1 MSLLGDAIS
10 SECSPNKILR
20 LNLILVSP
28 MIVCT
33 ILLGKDI
40 MRRNEASHKLL
51 GWSQLYHSTQY
62 NSRIL
67 AWRRLFILYLR
78 YVIRDRS
85 HLRIINGCRP
95 NLTHPRSASQDWVI
109 NNNFLALFIN
119 DRVQIFLD
127 LSGSYGLSSVV
138 VVDRYSCSN
147 NILRCLATAIFALYF
162 IIYLID
168 KSGTT
173 VSKVVTN
180 TPTSWK
186 EGVWFD
192 LVIRTWILSHI
203 GQSY

>member
-51 GWSQLYHSTQY
+51 GWSQLYHSTQC

-67 AWRRLFILYLR
+67 AWRRLYTIPE
-78 YVIRDRS
+78 ICNTGSWS

-95 NLTHPRSASQDWVI
+95 DLTHPRSASQDWVI
-109 NNNFLALFIN
+109 NNNFLSLFIN
-119 DRVQIFLD
+119 DRVQKFLD

>member
-51 GWSQLYHSTQY
+51 GWSQLYHSTQC

-78 YVIRDRS
+78 YVIRD
-85 HLRIINGCRP
+85 
-95 NLTHPRSASQDWVI
+95 
-109 NNNFLALFIN
+109 
-119 DRVQIFLD
+119 LD
-127 LSGSYGLSSVV
+127 LIFVSLM
-138 VVDRYSCSN
+138 VVD
-147 NILRCLATAIFALYF
+147 LT
-162 IIYLID
+162 
-168 KSGTT
+168 
-173 VSKVVTN
+173 
-180 TPTSWK
+180 
-186 EGVWFD
+186 
-192 LVIRTWILSHI
+192 
-203 GQSY
+203 